1 MEVKD
6 DSHIVEE
13 IQLVTKESIT
23 IKNQANVIKDLW
35 SELQEIKRIL
45 MDDYKTVWS
54 EIQKKRKSQNK

>member
-23 IKNQANVIKDLW
+23 INNQANVIKDLW

-54 EIQKKRKSQNK
+54 EIQKKRKSDGF

>member
-1 MEVKD
+1 MEIKAH
-6 DSHIVEE
+6 SHIVEE

-54 EIQKKRKSQNK
+54 EIQKKRKSDGF

>member
-1 MEVKD
+1 MEIKEH
-6 DSHIVEE
+6 SHIVEE

-45 MDDYKTVWS
+45 MDDYKNVWS
-54 EIQKKRKSQNK
+54 EIQKKRVSDGL

>member
-1 MEVKD
+1 MEIKEH
-6 DSHIVEE
+6 SHIVEE

-54 EIQKKRKSQNK
+54 EIQKKRKSDGF

>member
-54 EIQKKRKSQNK
+54 EIQKKRKSDGF